1 MLIEQLGLEGY
12 GIFWVLIETLR
23 DQPEYK
29 YPLSLIPALARRYNT
44 TVQKTEAVIKGYGLF
59 EFTEDEF
66 FYSQSLIDRMMKLEE
81 KREKQRQKALKRW
94 NNDATALPQ
103 HCHGNAEVM
112 PVKES
117 KVNKSKV
124 KESKEDKNNK
134 TALESA
140 IDDFIEFR
148 KKIKKPMTPK
158 AVDLLK
164 SKLDKLASDDETKI
178 LILNQSILNGWQTVY
193 ELKTNNTQFNTYQKP
208 DKSNRTNFE
217 QRDYNDDDFKD
228 FFNNA

>member
-1 MLIEQLGLEGY
+1 MEGY

-23 DQPEYK
+23 DQPGYK

-44 TVQKTEAVIKGYGLF
+44 TVQKMEAVIKGYGLF
-59 EFTEDEF
+59 QFTENDF
-66 FYSQSLIDRMMKLEE
+66 FYSQSLINRMIILEE
-81 KREKQRQKALKRW
+81 KREIQRQKALKRW

-217 QRDYNDDDFKD
+217 QRDYNEDDFKD